1 MKRLLNLGLACL
13 CLLSA
18 TLAHAAWDAQW
29 TKRAKISLNTATDG
43 LALQAGVDAVPVLI
57 RLHTGNFQFLDAKP
71 DGTDLRFIAA
81 DDKTPLKYHVEKFD
95 GLNELAL
102 IWVQLPKLLPGSK
115 GDFIWVYY
123 GNPKAVAGD
132 DSRATFD
139 PAQALVYHFREGEAA
154 PQDATA
160 NANHALRSSVR
171 IGGSG
176 LIGGGAVFEGKS
188 ELVLPATPSL
198 AASTDG
204 FTLSMWLKPSEAVP
218 LNAMLVSRKDANA
231 QISLAL
237 ADGKL
242 IAQIGATVTPPS
254 GTIAPAVWQHV
265 ALVVKDG
272 ITLYVGGQEVARIPG
287 PTLALSGE
295 TTIGAGFSGEIDEL
309 QVAATARSADWIRV
323 AALSQGQEQRLVSY
337 GPAEG
342 GGAGS
347 DEASHMRIL
356 FGALTVDG
364 WVVVGI
370 CILMSIISIWVMI
383 DKAMFVQRASKE
395 NDRFKTSF
403 EKLIAAIQPSGDDAR
418 ARQAEKEAEAR
429 FRNSQLF
436 RLYAAGVHEL
446 RGRFASYAKAGK
458 APILSSASLEAI
470 RATVDARLVRETQR
484 LNSRMVLLTISI
496 AGGPFLGLLGT
507 VVGVMITFAAIAAAG
522 DVNVNAIAP
531 GIAAALIATVAGLGV
546 AIPALFGYNYLTGR
560 VQAIVSDMHVF
571 VDELVTR
578 FAENHSE

>member
-1 MKRLLNLGLACL
+1 MKRLLNLGLAML
-13 CLLSA
+13 CLLS
-18 TLAHAAWDAQW
+18 TPLAHAVWDAQW
-29 TKRAKISLNTATDG
+29 TKRAKIALNTAADG

-57 RLHTGNFQFLDAKP
+57 RLHTGNFQFLDAKA
-71 DGTDLRFIAA
+71 DGSDLRFIAA

-102 IWVQLPKLLPGSK
+102 IWVQVPKLQPASK
-115 GDFIWVYY
+115 ADFIWVYY
-123 GNPKAVAGD
+123 GNAKAVPAD

-139 PAQALVYHFREGEAA
+139 PPQALVYHFRETETM

-160 NANHALRSSVR
+160 NANHALRSSVK

-176 LIGGGAVFEGKS
+176 LIGGAAVFDGKS

-198 AASTDG
+198 AASTNG
-204 FTLSMWLKPSEAVP
+204 FTVSMWFKPAPDVP
-218 LNAMLVSRKDANA
+218 QNAMLVSRRDGTS
-231 QISLAL
+231 QLSLAL
-237 ADGKL
+237 TAGKL
-242 IAQIGATVTPPS
+242 IAQAGAAVTPPS
-254 GTIAPAVWQHV
+254 GNIAPAVWQHV

-272 ITLYVGGQEVARIPG
+272 LTLYVGGQEVARLPG
-287 PTLALSGE
+287 TTLALAGE
-295 TTIGAGFSGEIDEL
+295 TTIGSGFAGEIDEL
-309 QVAATARSADWIRV
+309 QVAATARSAEWIRV
-323 AALSQGQEQRLVSY
+323 AALSQGQDQKLVSY

-342 GGAGS
+342 GGGG
-347 DEASHMRIL
+347 DESASHMRIL

-370 CILMSIISIWVMI
+370 CALMSIISIWVMI
-383 DKAMFVQRASKE
+383 DKALFVRRASKE
-395 NDRFKTSF
+395 NDRFKTNF
-403 EKLIAAIQPSGDDAR
+403 EKLIEAIQPSGNDAH
-418 ARQAEKEAEAR
+418 ARQAEKEAAAR

-458 APILSSASLEAI
+458 APILSSQSLEAI

-522 DVNVNAIAP
+522 DVNVNSIAP
-531 GIAAALIATVAGLGV
+531 GIAAALIATVAGLAV